1 MDLNFAHLHLLLNHF
16 PIIGTIVGLALFLV
30 SFVGNNKDLR
40 RASYIVFAG
49 IALLTIPTFLS
60 GFGAQLGIQGKP
72 GVSDAL
78 VARHEGSA
86 ELALWFMFATGA
98 FSLIALW
105 QSHHKARA
113 ADWLIGTV
121 LFLSLLTTG
130 LMARVGNTGGDIRHP
145 EITGM
150 QHDKIVEDPMSALVS
165 HFEPNPEKFSQL
177 MLANEWWWG
186 FLMALHFMGLAL
198 IIGTVGLLDLRVM
211 GFLRQ
216 LPVAPIHRFIPFA
229 MAGLGVNIVTGC
241 LAFIGQPENYIYS
254 GAFWLKMTAL
264 MLLGLNA
271 AVFYLTEVFEHLEN
285 LGPGPGCH
293 DVRKTCGGQLFGSLL
308 CLDFPG
314 TLHPAAGRY
323 DPQRFKLNIGRMPG
337 PGRELFHPF
346 WSRRILEKAN
356 ALI

>member
-1 MDLNFAHLHLLLNHF
+1 MNLNFAHLHLLLNHF

-72 GVSDAL
+72 GVSDTL
-78 VARHEGSA
+78 LKRHEGSA
-86 ELALWFMFATGA
+86 MLALWFMFATGA
-98 FSLIALW
+98 FSLVALW
-105 QSHHKARA
+105 QSHHRARA
-113 ADWLIGTV
+113 ANWVIGTV
-121 LFLSLLTTG
+121 LFFSLLTTG
-130 LMARVGNTGGDIRHP
+130 LMARTGNTGGDIRHP
-145 EITGM
+145 EITDI
-150 QHDKIVEDPMSALVS
+150 QHGKIVEDPLSALVS

-198 IIGTVGLLDLRVM
+198 IIGTVGLLDLRIM
-211 GFLRQ
+211 GLLRQ
-216 LPVAPIHRFIPFA
+216 LPVAPIHRFIPFG

-271 AVFYLTEVFEHLEN
+271 AVFYLTEVFEHLEK
-285 LGPGPGCH
+285 LGPGEDAP
-293 DVRKTCGGQLFGSLL
+293 VFAKLVAGSSLTLCFLL
-308 CLDFPG
+308 IFL
-314 TLHPAAGRY
+314 GRY
-323 DPQRFKLNIGRMPG
+323 IQPLGDTIR
-337 PGRELFHPF
+337 
-346 WSRRILEKAN
+346 N
-356 ALI
+356 ASN